1 MGVQFADIHDVVSII
16 SSKRQH
22 SCILVYAYLHKGEEA
37 GEGARVAK
45 EFDDIEKM
53 AKLQK
58 TDDQSAADQD
68 TAYITKLEME

>member
-1 MGVQFADIHDVVSII
+1 
-16 SSKRQH
+16 
-22 SCILVYAYLHKGEEA
+22 VYAYLHKGEEA
-37 GEGARVAK
+37 GEGATVAK

-58 TDDQSAADQD
+58 TDDQSAANQD